1 MMQTVQEPAR
11 QTPVIDEADIC
22 VLGGSCTGVFAAVR
36 AARLGARVIVVER
49 QNCFGG
55 TATCGLVSIWH
66 SLHDTERKQK
76 IIGGLTAETLERLA
90 KRKAAEYVADSDVY
104 RLNTEELKIE
114 LDELVTEHGIVPHLH
129 TLYVAPHVVDG
140 RLEAVIVES
149 KSGRGAIKAKVFIDA
164 TGDGDLLAHLGV
176 PFDMP
181 RIKQPPT
188 SCMKT
193 AGLDGI
199 GDGGLE
205 QLIHEHREE
214 FNLPEDWGWRTA
226 LPHHARFVMNAE
238 NHVFDVN
245 CADAR
250 DLSRAEIEGRRQ
262 NRAVLDIV
270 RKYGPP
276 GADVVLLDLCSCVG
290 IRETRHFRCRYRLS
304 DQDVLNGTRFED
316 AIANGSRMVDIHL
329 ETQPGLL
336 LRFLDGREKFVLR
349 GRPAVW
355 RRWRE
360 ETPTNPTFYQVPYRC
375 LVQDGLANVLA
386 AGRLIDCDNGAFGAI
401 RVMVNTNQMG
411 EAAGTAAHLALDGN
425 CGVGD
430 VDVAKL
436 RRLLRDGGS
445 IMVLAAR

>member
-1 MMQTVQEPAR
+1 MMRTVAEPAR
-11 QTPVIDEADIC
+11 QTPVIDEADVCI
-22 VLGGSCTGVFAAVR
+22 LGGSCTGVFAAVR

-55 TATCGLVSIWH
+55 TATSGLVSIWH
-66 SLHDTERKQK
+66 SLHDTERRQQ
-76 IIGGLTAETLERLA
+76 IIAGLTVETLERLSR
-90 KRKAAEYVADSDVY
+90 RKAAEYVDKGDVY

-114 LDELVTEHGIVPHLH
+114 LDELVTEHGVVPHLH

-149 KSGRGAIKAKVFIDA
+149 RSGRGAIKAKVFIDA
-164 TGDGDLLAHLGV
+164 TGDGDLLAHLGAR
-176 PFDMP
+176 FEMP

-193 AGLDGI
+193 AGLGGI
-199 GDGGLE
+199 GDGQLE

-214 FNLPEDWGWRTA
+214 FGLPEDWGWRTA
-226 LPHHARFVMNAE
+226 LPHQPRFVMNAE
-238 NHVFDVN
+238 NHVFNVS
-245 CADAR
+245 CVDAR

-270 RKYGPP
+270 RKYGLP
-276 GADVVLLDLCSCVG
+276 GADVVLLDLCSCIG

-304 DQDVLNGTRFED
+304 EQDVLNGTHFDD

-329 ETQPGLL
+329 EAEPGLL

-360 ETPTNPTFYQVPYRC
+360 VTPTDPTFYQVPYRC
-375 LVQDGLANVLA
+375 LVPEGRGNVLA

-411 EAAGTAAHLALDGN
+411 EAAGTAAHMALDEN
-425 CGVGD
+425 RGVAD

-436 RRLLRDGGS
+436 RRVLKAGGS
-445 IMVLAAR
+445 AII

>member
-1 MMQTVQEPAR
+1 MQTIHEPAR
-11 QTPVIDEADIC
+11 RTPVIDEADVC

-49 QNCFGG
+49 QNAFGG

-66 SLHDTERKQK
+66 SLHDTERKQQ
-76 IIGGLTAETLERLA
+76 IIGGLTVETLERLA
-90 KRKAAEYVADSDVY
+90 KRKAAEYVDRDDCH

-114 LDELVTEHGIVPHLH
+114 LDELVTEHGVVPYLH

-149 KSGRGAIKAKVFIDA
+149 RSGRGAIKAKVFIDA

-176 PFDMP
+176 PFEMP
-181 RIKQPPT
+181 RVKQPPT

-193 AGLDGI
+193 AGLGSI
-199 GDGGLE
+199 GDSRLE
-205 QLIHEHREE
+205 QLIHEHRAE
-214 FNLPEDWGWRTA
+214 FGLPEDWGWRTA
-226 LPHHARFVMNAE
+226 LPHHPQFVMNAE
-238 NHVFDVN
+238 NHVFNVN
-245 CADAR
+245 CVDAS
-250 DLSRAEIEGRRQ
+250 DLTRAEIEGRRQ

-270 RKYGPP
+270 RTYGPP
-276 GADVVLLDLCSCVG
+276 GADVVLLDLCSCIG

-304 DQDVLNGTRFED
+304 EQDVLNGTRFDD

-329 ETQPGLL
+329 EAEPGLL

-349 GRPAVW
+349 GHPAVW

-360 ETPTNPTFYQVPYRC
+360 TTPTNPTFYQVPYRC
-375 LVQDGLANVLA
+375 LVPEGGTNVLA

-411 EAAGTAAHLALDGN
+411 EAAGTAAHLALDGD
-425 CGVGD
+425 CGVAD

-445 IMVLAAR
+445 IMD